1 MTAPRILVA
10 EDEAIIRL
18 DLVETLREEG
28 YDVVA
33 EVGRGDEALRLISE
47 VKPDLAILD
56 VRMPGLDGIE
66 VAREVVAQRSAAVLI
81 LTAFGQRDLVT
92 RAAEAGAMA
101 YLVKPWQRSD
111 LVPAI
116 EMALARHRDVLELAE
131 GKENLEGQLEN
142 RKVIDRAK
150 GRLMDGHGLTEQ
162 ESFRYLQATAMS
174 ERTSMRT
181 VSEAILDGSRVYD
194 AAESGSDDE
203 GE

>member
-1 MTAPRILVA
+1 MTDIRILVA

-33 EVGRGDEALRLISE
+33 EVGRGDEALRLIEEMS
-47 VKPDLAILD
+47 PDLAILD

-66 VAREVVAQRSAAVLI
+66 VAREVVSQGSTAVLI
-81 LTAFGQRDLVT
+81 LTAFGQRDLVE

-116 EMALARHRDVLELAE
+116 EMAIARHKEKRELSVEREKLAQ
-131 GKENLEGQLEN
+131 QLN
-142 RKVIDRAK
+142 DRKVIDRAK
-150 GRLMDGHGLTEQ
+150 GMLMDSHGLAEQ
-162 ESFRYLQATAMS
+162 QAFRYLQSSAMS
-174 ERTSMRT
+174 GRSTMR
-181 VSEAILDGSRVYD
+181 AIADAVIDGSHQY
-194 AAESGSDDE
+194 SPIE
-203 GE
+203 G

>member
-1 MTAPRILVA
+1 MTDIRILVA

-33 EVGRGDEALRLISE
+33 EVGRGDEALRLIEEMS
-47 VKPDLAILD
+47 PDLAILD

-66 VAREVVAQRSAAVLI
+66 VAREVVSQGSTAVLI
-81 LTAFGQRDLVT
+81 LTAFGQRDLVE

-116 EMALARHRDVLELAE
+116 EMAIARHKEKRELSVEREKLAQ
-131 GKENLEGQLEN
+131 QLN
-142 RKVIDRAK
+142 DRKVIDRAK
-150 GRLMDGHGLTEQ
+150 GMLMDTHGLTEQ
-162 ESFRYLQATAMS
+162 QAFRYLQSSAMS
-174 ERTSMRT
+174 GRATMREIADG
-181 VSEAILDGSRVYD
+181 VIDGSHQY
-194 AAESGSDDE
+194 ASTE
-203 GE
+203 G

>member
-1 MTAPRILVA
+1 MSAPRILVA

-33 EVGRGDEALRLISE
+33 EVGRGDEALRLVGE
-47 VKPDLAILD
+47 VAPDLAILD

-66 VAREVVAQRSAAVLI
+66 VAREIVAQRSAAVLI
-81 LTAFGQRDLVT
+81 LTAFGQKDLVT

-116 EMALARHRDVLELAE
+116 EMALARHRDAVELME
-131 GKENLEGQLEN
+131 GNEALEGQLEA

-150 GRLMDGHGLTEQ
+150 GVLMDSHGLTEQ
-162 ESFRYLQATAMS
+162 ESFRYLQSTAMS
-174 ERTSMRT
+174 NRSSMQKIA
-181 VSEAILDGSRVYD
+181 EGILDGSHEYKGD
-194 AAESGSDDE
+194 GAE
-203 GE
+203 

>member
-18 DLVETLREEG
+18 DLVETLQEEG

-33 EVGRGDEALRLISE
+33 ETGRGDEALRLVDE
-47 VKPDLAILD
+47 VAPDLAILD

-66 VAREVVAQRSAAVLI
+66 VAREIVARRAAGVLI
-81 LTAFGQRDLVT
+81 LTAFGQRELVE

-116 EMALARHRDVLELAE
+116 EMALARHREVLALAGENEELAE
-131 GKENLEGQLEN
+131 QLEV
-142 RKVIDRAK
+142 RKLVDRAK
-150 GRLMDGHGLTEQ
+150 GTLMDAHGLSEQ
-162 ESFRYLQATAMS
+162 EAFRFVQTTAMGTRS
-174 ERTSMRT
+174 SMREVAT
-181 VSEAILDGSRVYD
+181 KII
-194 AAESGSDDE
+194 E
-203 GE
+203 GELTP